1 MYESVCIELKN
12 KQQQKAK
19 QTNKKK
25 QKKNQQKQQFNK
37 KTTDI
42 CIRIVSKLSSL
53 MPSPD
58 ETQ

>member
-1 MYESVCIELKN
+1 MYENVCIELKN

-25 QKKNQQKQQFNK
+25 KQKQQFNK